1 MRLLTSYIV
10 LMCCSALLEA
20 QDVQSSP
27 EKPSWEPHAMAYA
40 YFTPDDGFF
49 MIPVAMMEND
59 RWHLELRYNYED
71 FKTASLWAGPVFGWE
86 GAVSGYVT
94 PMLGVVAGNTIGW
107 GVGVEAEASYGIL
120 NVYIENEYVVDVR
133 SSDGTF
139 FYSWTELTG
148 SITDNLRVG
157 AVLQRTRVLHDVE
170 DVSAGPLFGATVY
183 MIDAAVHWL
192 GPGSDYQYWIV
203 TLDIAL

>member
-1 MRLLTSYIV
+1 MLVIV
-10 LMCCSALLEA
+10 TAVLRGQEPAHLHETA
-20 QDVQSSP
+20 P
-27 EKPSWEPHAMAYA
+27 WEPHAMAYA

-71 FKTASLWAGPVFGWE
+71 FKTASLWAGPVFSWE
-86 GAVSGYVT
+86 GAVSGYVA
-94 PMLGVVAGNTIGW
+94 PMLGVVAGNTMGW

-120 NVYIENEYVVDVR
+120 NVYIENEFVVDVR

-148 SITDNLRVG
+148 SITDNLRIG

-170 DVSAGPLFGATVY
+170 DVSAGPLFGATMY

>member
-1 MRLLTSYIV
+1 
-10 LMCCSALLEA
+10 
-20 QDVQSSP
+20 
-27 EKPSWEPHAMAYA
+27 MAYA

-71 FKTASLWAGPVFGWE
+71 FKTASLWAGPVFSWE
-86 GAVSGYVT
+86 GAVGGYVT
-94 PMLGVVAGNTIGW
+94 PMLGVVVGNTMGW

-120 NVYIENEYVVDVR
+120 NVYIENEFVVDVR

-157 AVLQRTRVLHDVE
+157 AVLQRTRVLHEALDL
-170 DVSAGPLFGATVY
+170 SYGPLLGVNVY
-183 MIDAAVHWL
+183 SVDAAVHWL